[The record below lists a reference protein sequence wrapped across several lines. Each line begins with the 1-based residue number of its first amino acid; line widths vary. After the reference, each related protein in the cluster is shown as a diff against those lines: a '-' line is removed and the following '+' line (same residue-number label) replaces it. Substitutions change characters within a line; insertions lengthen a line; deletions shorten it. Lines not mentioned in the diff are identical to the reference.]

1 MTSTSKNDGNLRAE
15 QGQGNMLTVDIPGC
29 GRLEIAHL
37 VLDLNGTLAVDGVV
51 PDTVLERL
59 QTLSRAVEVHV
70 ITADT
75 FGTVERLHGLDVS
88 VQVLEPGDQVE
99 AKAALVRTLGAAHT
113 MSIGNGANDEGM
125 VREAAVG
132 IAIIGREGAHART
145 VLAADVVVGRIED
158 AFDLLLTPKRLIA
171 TLRTR

>member
-1 MTSTSKNDGNLRAE
+1 
-15 QGQGNMLTVDIPGC
+15 MLVVDIPGR

-51 PDTVLERL
+51 AEAVVEQL
-59 QTLSRAVEVHV
+59 QALARIVQVHV
-70 ITADT
+70 VTADT
-75 FGTVERLHGLDVS
+75 FGTAARLHGLGVH

-99 AKAALVRTLGAAHT
+99 TKAAFVRALGAAHT
-113 MSIGNGANDEGM
+113 IAIGNGSNDEGM

-132 IAIIGREGAHART
+132 IAVVGREGASGRT
-145 VLAADVVVGRIED
+145 VFAADVVIGRIED
-158 AFDLLLTPKRLIA
+158 AFDLLLIPKRLIA